1 VQKFLILIVVVCL
14 NCDSLFG
21 QWIQTNFSV
30 NSPVLIT
37 DVAVTENYLFV
48 STSEGSVYRTSDYG
62 NNWNE
67 VNNGLSASYISKLY
81 YEADASSNEF
91 YAAADSG
98 LFLTTDF
105 GENWFNITNNLTNKY
120 IISVYKTDNY
130 LFSSTGNSIEYR
142 STNNGVDWNEISI
155 GSSGQRVNSFL
166 KFGNTIFAGLSLT
179 GNSVYKSEDFGLTWS
194 VSDNGLSSEVTTLEK
209 LGNRIFAS
217 FYGFVY
223 QSTDSGNNW
232 MPITKGILQGYPL
245 PDMKAFGDYLFI
257 ASLSGVYTIHT
268 SKDSAQVIT
277 GNLPGVPLPLT
288 DNIDVNED
296 HIIVSFNNLSTS
308 TSEVW
313 IRPTS
318 SVTSSE
324 ETIPSI
330 PNDFSLS
337 QNYPNPF
344 NPTTKIKY
352 TIPSNVRGEM
362 SSVLLKVYDV
372 LGNEVATLINEVK
385 PSGSYEVEFKAG
397 ELSSGIYLYKLVIGS
412 SVLTKKMILIK

>member
-257 ASLSGVYTIHT
+257 ASL
-268 SKDSAQVIT
+268 
-277 GNLPGVPLPLT
+277 
-288 DNIDVNED
+288 
-296 HIIVSFNNLSTS
+296 
-308 TSEVW
+308 
-313 IRPTS
+313 
-318 SVTSSE
+318 
-324 ETIPSI
+324 
-330 PNDFSLS
+330 
-337 QNYPNPF
+337 
-344 NPTTKIKY
+344 
-352 TIPSNVRGEM
+352 
-362 SSVLLKVYDV
+362 
-372 LGNEVATLINEVK
+372 
-385 PSGSYEVEFKAG
+385 
-397 ELSSGIYLYKLVIGS
+397 
-412 SVLTKKMILIK
+412 